1 MPITAKQLDEM
12 KKSADRQEKDWI
24 KVGLSTCGI
33 AAGADQVFER
43 LIVARDRRQI
53 DIDIQRTGCAGKC
66 YAEPLVEVAVKGM
79 PRVVYGKVTPAV
91 ADLIMELHVKD
102 RQLLNDKIFSI
113 KAE

>member
-1 MPITAKQLDEM
+1 MSITPKQLDEI
-12 KKSADRQEKDWI
+12 KKSSSRQEQDWI

-43 LIVARDRRQI
+43 LIAARDRRQV
-53 DIDIQRTGCAGKC
+53 DIDIRRTGCAGKC

-79 PRVVYGKVTPAV
+79 PQVVYGKVTPSV
-91 ADLIMELHVKD
+91 ADQIIEAHVAG
-102 RQLLNDKIFSI
+102 RQLLNDHIFTI